1 VLEASVQSLLVLEI
15 LDLSSHQDLGYLA
28 NGSLSYSVLVLSPT
42 GEESSCSL
50 LLSAI
55 YTGFPQS

>member
-1 VLEASVQSLLVLEI
+1 VQSLLVLEI